1 MQKGRFIEIPALHQT
16 AIFKKDVLLEVVTA
30 QPLCRCACERES
42 YTSASAGYARGV
54 PRRPDAGL
62 RAGCSGGHELLAR
75 FLPPRQEVRQG
86 PPPPARR
93 RLACVR
99 AERSRAVTLSEG
111 GRSGRCCLGGG
122 SIRGSTRARTA
133 ASPSRTCGRSRCG
146 GGRGGN
152 SELCRCRRAE
162 RHRRRAGHYHGPTVR
177 RGDAQA
183 PAPRRPCRGFI
194 ALLLMVCPDSAPWCA
209 LSLLYRR
216 QGRAPLAGAGPHTT
230 SSC

>member
-133 ASPSRTCGRSRCG
+133 ASPSRTCGRSRCAARPA
-146 GGRGGN
+146 GRGP
-152 SELCRCRRAE
+152 RA
-162 RHRRRAGHYHGPTVR
+162 RLQSICLHV
-177 RGDAQA
+177 
-183 PAPRRPCRGFI
+183 
-194 ALLLMVCPDSAPWCA
+194 
-209 LSLLYRR
+209 
-216 QGRAPLAGAGPHTT
+216 AGAGPGFGGPVPARDIPSRSDGIQPAAAQGPRRRRTA
-230 SSC
+230 SMPERGAGVRG